1 MTSKNQVT
9 VPKAVVAALHLKP
22 SSKLMFEI
30 GEAGVVTVRAKSATF
45 AELAGNFPKRAK
57 AKTATVEEMKV
68 TVGRGAVERYKKSS
82 R

>member
-9 VPKAVVAALHLKP
+9 VPKAIVAALHLKP

-30 GEAGVVTVRAKSATF
+30 GEAGVVTLRAKSATF
-45 AELAGNFPKRAK
+45 ADLAKNSPKRANVK
-57 AKTATVEEMKV
+57 AATIEEMNGAL
-68 TVGRGAVERYKKSS
+68 GRGAIERYKKSA